1 MEKGK
6 VVIIGGNKRVG
17 KTTISMEL
25 HKKFNFN
32 YYNFDMLLDSLEESL
47 PILNDKNDEK
57 YISLL
62 ESMVKRSLS
71 DAKNYGV
78 NSVYEYIFMPHE
90 LANFKYRDKVQIIF
104 LANLDANMDNIESD
118 LKKYSKDYDWPSY
131 VRDEDIK
138 RNIEWI
144 LKQNE
149 KLVIGCKE
157 YKFTLIN
164 TSRAEERDRIINN
177 TINNLLE
184 GKYEDNCTRK

>member
-6 VVIIGGNKRVG
+6 VVIIGGNKRAG
-17 KTTISMEL
+17 KTTISMRLQKEY
-25 HKKFNFN
+25 NFN

-47 PILNDKNDEK
+47 PILNDKNDAK

-71 DAKNYGV
+71 DAKNYGIS
-78 NSVYEYIFMPHE
+78 SVYEYIFMPHE

-131 VRDEDIK
+131 VSREDIA

-149 KLVIGCKE
+149 KLLTECKE
-157 YKFTLIN
+157 YNFTLIN

-184 GKYEDNCTRK
+184 GKYEDNCTSK

>member
-1 MEKGK
+1 MEKGQ
-6 VVIIGGNKRVG
+6 VVIIGGNKRAG
-17 KTTISMEL
+17 KTTIAMEL

-78 NSVYEYIFMPHE
+78 SSVYEYIFNPHE

-104 LANLDANMDNIESD
+104 LANLDANIENIESD

-149 KLVIGCKE
+149 KLLIECKE
-157 YKFTLIN
+157 YNFNLIN
-164 TSRAEERDRIINN
+164 TSRGIKRDRIINN
-177 TINNLLE
+177 IINNLLE